1 MRSLDRSHLGSK
13 MPSAASSLDEVG
25 PRTEVT
31 HFCCAERTG
40 RRRRRGE
47 PTAAAP
53 GNTDA
58 KQLDC
63 SLARRAGGRH
73 RSLLLYFIRN
83 RPERTR
89 REKSSRQG
97 GGWLHG
103 RRARRRRKKCVLNC
117 TYSGA
122 ASARRCV
129 LVASLTA
136 SARQASL
143 ARAPW
148 SSKHAL
154 FNEST
159 AGRAGIVESTR

>member
-40 RRRRRGE
+40 RHRRRRGE
-47 PTAAAP
+47 PKAAAP

-63 SLARRAGGRH
+63 SAGGRA
-73 RSLLLYFIRN
+73 RAGVTGTGRCCCASYATGPSARAG
-83 RPERTR
+83 R
-89 REKSSRQG
+89 RVAGRGGLQGQG
-97 GGWLHG
+97 G
-103 RRARRRRKKCVLNC
+103 RARRRRKKCVLNC

-143 ARAPW
+143 ARAP
-148 SSKHAL
+148 
-154 FNEST
+154 
-159 AGRAGIVESTR
+159 

>member
-63 SLARRAGGRH
+63 SLGGRAGFTGRCCCTSYATGPSARAGRRVAGREGAGCRVEGAPKTQKMRTKLH
-73 RSLLLYFIRN
+73 LFRRS
-83 RPERTR
+83 ERTR
-89 REKSSRQG
+89 TALRLSRVSDGISASGVTGTGSLEFHESQ
-97 GGWLHG
+97 
-103 RRARRRRKKCVLNC
+103 ARPLQRVN
-117 TYSGA
+117 GEP
-122 ASARRCV
+122 
-129 LVASLTA
+129 
-136 SARQASL
+136 RQDC
-143 ARAPW
+143 
-148 SSKHAL
+148 
-154 FNEST
+154 
-159 AGRAGIVESTR
+159 

>member
-58 KQLDC
+58 KQLG
-63 SLARRAGGRH
+63 SLGGRAGVTGRCCCTSYATGPSA
-73 RSLLLYFIRN
+73 RAG
-83 RPERTR
+83 R
-89 REKSSRQG
+89 RVAGREG
-97 GGWLHG
+97 AGWLQG

-143 ARAPW
+143 ARAP
-148 SSKHAL
+148 
-154 FNEST
+154 
-159 AGRAGIVESTR
+159 

>member
-58 KQLDC
+58 KQLG
-63 SLARRAGGRH
+63 SLG
-73 RSLLLYFIRN
+73 
-83 RPERTR
+83 
-89 REKSSRQG
+89 
-97 GGWLHG
+97 
-103 RRARRRRKKCVLNC
+103 
-117 TYSGA
+117 
-122 ASARRCV
+122 
-129 LVASLTA
+129 
-136 SARQASL
+136 
-143 ARAPW
+143 
-148 SSKHAL
+148 
-154 FNEST
+154 
-159 AGRAGIVESTR
+159 GRAGVTDSPVAVVVLHTQPARAHAQGEE

>member
-63 SLARRAGGRH
+63 SLG
-73 RSLLLYFIRN
+73 
-83 RPERTR
+83 
-89 REKSSRQG
+89 
-97 GGWLHG
+97 
-103 RRARRRRKKCVLNC
+103 
-117 TYSGA
+117 
-122 ASARRCV
+122 
-129 LVASLTA
+129 
-136 SARQASL
+136 
-143 ARAPW
+143 
-148 SSKHAL
+148 
-154 FNEST
+154 
-159 AGRAGIVESTR
+159 GRAGVTGRCCCTSYATGPSARAGRRVAGRGLAAGAEGAPETQKMRTKLHLFRRSERTALRLSRVSDGISASGVTGTGSLEFQARPLQRVNGEPRRDC